1 MAIVAAPPEHIT
13 RVAGELLA
21 SAAALGYPVTAVAT
35 TSDSPLGIGFLV
47 PDAVHEHWLKNH
59 NADPAKA
66 KETPAPVA
74 EPHGDPAP
82 EPKPRGKRG
91 PAKPVTDGPE
101 V

>member
-1 MAIVAAPPEHIT
+1 MAIIAAPPEHMT

-21 SAAALGYPVTAVAT
+21 SAAALGLAASTVAT

-47 PDAVHEHWLKNH
+47 PDTLHEYWMKHF
-59 NADPAKA
+59 NASSASPEPEPED
-66 KETPAPVA
+66 T
-74 EPHGDPAP
+74 EPHGTPAP

-91 PAKPVTDGPE
+91 PSKPVTDGPE